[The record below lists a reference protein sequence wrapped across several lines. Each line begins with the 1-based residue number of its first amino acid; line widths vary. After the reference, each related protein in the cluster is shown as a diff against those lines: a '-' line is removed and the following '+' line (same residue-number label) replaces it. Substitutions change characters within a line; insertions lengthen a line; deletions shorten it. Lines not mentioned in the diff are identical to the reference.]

1 MEKLRITVIILGS
14 VLKMVRRPSKALAE
28 WAIHRLDGLRRP
40 SYSSATVLLKQSLMV
55 SLLSVGPAMAQEQA
69 AQEQAAQEQAAQ
81 EQAAQEEVKT
91 TSRFLGGLCIVI
103 GDVDSAITK
112 RYGTSNYVVNILSKD
127 LDRMSAARVTT
138 PQTLIQCE

>member
-69 AQEQAAQEQAAQ
+69 AQEQAAQE
-81 EQAAQEEVKT
+81 EVKT